1 MPRKTVSFV
10 DELRH
15 AIDASDMTRYRLC
28 KMTGTTQAVMSRFM
42 NRKGFFSEASL
53 NRVAAALRLE
63 LVVKRPTVKLP
74 KVKQR

>member
-1 MPRKTVSFV
+1 MPGKSVSFV
-10 DELRH
+10 DELRR
-15 AIDASDMTRYRLC
+15 AIDASGMSRYRIC
-28 KMTGTTQAVMSRFM
+28 KVSGIDYAGMSRFM